1 MSQSGLNIRTNFDLF
16 SVCLLR
22 AQNVEWNLR
31 AVGQYI
37 IKVHAVHVRK
47 EKNEAGLRSRV
58 MTSQPAVVP
67 PVWAARYKKEAHPQ
81 HRRWIKSHTAPVT
94 RSNAGVGGAGT
105 SSSRRQIP
113 AKIWG
118 NNCETV
124 VTVSAAV
131 EDGLEE
137 QWRIVYDPD
146 GAEKDRER
154 GGLVLRCVLFFVFC
168 FFLFTNILCFV
179 LYTRVHYYQSSTA
192 ISFQS
197 VTAVA
202 CVPTSA
208 HKECTHRFFVAYTSS
223 PRFPTETGR

>member
-1 MSQSGLNIRTNFDLF
+1 
-16 SVCLLR
+16 
-22 AQNVEWNLR
+22 
-31 AVGQYI
+31 
-37 IKVHAVHVRK
+37 
-47 EKNEAGLRSRV
+47 

-105 SSSRRQIP
+105 SRRQIP

-154 GGLVLRCVLFFVFC
+154 GGLVLRCVLLFFV
-168 FFLFTNILCFV
+168 FFLFTNIL

>member
-1 MSQSGLNIRTNFDLF
+1 
-16 SVCLLR
+16 
-22 AQNVEWNLR
+22 
-31 AVGQYI
+31 
-37 IKVHAVHVRK
+37 
-47 EKNEAGLRSRV
+47 

-105 SSSRRQIP
+105 SRRQIP

-154 GGLVLRCVLFFVFC
+154 GGLVLRCVLLFFVFFC
-168 FFLFTNILCFV
+168 SPISCGFV
-179 LYTRVHYYQSSTA
+179 YKSTLLPELYRY
-192 ISFQS
+192 SFQS

-208 HKECTHRFFVAYTSS
+208 HKECTHRFFVAHTSS

>member
-1 MSQSGLNIRTNFDLF
+1 
-16 SVCLLR
+16 
-22 AQNVEWNLR
+22 
-31 AVGQYI
+31 
-37 IKVHAVHVRK
+37 
-47 EKNEAGLRSRV
+47 

-105 SSSRRQIP
+105 SRRQIP

-154 GGLVLRCVLFFVFC
+154 GGLVLRCVLLFFVFFC
-168 FFLFTNILCFV
+168 SPISCCIQEYTTTRALPLFFPKRDCCGVCTNFCSQGMHAPFLC
-179 LYTRVHYYQSSTA
+179 
-192 ISFQS
+192 
-197 VTAVA
+197 
-202 CVPTSA
+202 
-208 HKECTHRFFVAYTSS
+208 CTHF
-223 PRFPTETGR
+223 FPTFPNRDGSVNPGHFCFNPIPTYPLSPLSKIAPLRGSGAVRLGDCGEVRLRLRLWLRLFWKRNNP